1 MNRVKYTAIAVLCL
15 MLTACIGARA
25 MEVTYTMRSG
35 ASLKNDYT
43 VYLVVNDQRKYQEL
57 VGPEARERGLFEELR
72 GGTFDLKVDMPTGSR
87 VTMTGLSPV
96 EAVREA
102 VTRKL
107 NNQGVQNISGQRVG
121 AQLTVEIN
129 IEQMII
135 DTEGSD
141 LVARVFLN
149 SLVYHDSSAV
159 AKSSSG
165 ATSNRIKLIG
175 GAGGA
180 TVLSQ
185 ALTQALNDLD
195 LSGINKF

>member
-1 MNRVKYTAIAVLCL
+1 MKTMKFTALLIACL
-15 MLTACIGARA
+15 MLAACLAPKA
-25 MEVTYTMRSG
+25 MEVTYTMRPG
-35 ASLKNDYT
+35 VSLKNYT

-72 GGTFDLKVDMPTGSR
+72 GGTFDLKVDMPNGSQ
-87 VTMTGLSPV
+87 VTMTGLTPA
-96 EAVREA
+96 EALREA
-102 VTRKL
+102 AGRKL
-107 NNQGVQNISGQRVG
+107 QTQGVRTTDQRAN
-121 AQLTVEIN
+121 AQLTMEIN
-129 IEQMII
+129 IEQMNI

-149 SLVYHDSSAV
+149 SLVYRDSSSV
-159 AKSSSG
+159 SKSSAG

-195 LSGINKF
+195 LSGVNKF